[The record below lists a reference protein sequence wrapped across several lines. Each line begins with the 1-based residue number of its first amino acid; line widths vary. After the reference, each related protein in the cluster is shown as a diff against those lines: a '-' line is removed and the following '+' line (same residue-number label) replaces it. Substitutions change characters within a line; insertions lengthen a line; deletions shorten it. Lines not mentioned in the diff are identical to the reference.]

1 MKFALIVEGT
11 RGDVYPLLRLGA
23 SLVAEGHGVRLCAPP
38 DFEQVAIAHGL
49 EFWSLG
55 VNVREFMDGAAAAL
69 HGGGLSMIREM
80 DRFARVSIVNQFR
93 LLPIVAAGMDRV
105 IAAGTIT
112 GAASAAELHDIPYQ
126 YVAYTPALLQS
137 AQHGPA
143 FFPFQLRSRWVNRL
157 LWGFVK
163 AAIRLGVGRQI
174 NTQRRM
180 LGLAPVSDA
189 MRHVS
194 SERPVV
200 AVDRPLA
207 SVPDDHPFEYDQIR
221 CLHPLGGER
230 LPAKLQSFLDAG
242 RRPVYLGFGS
252 MPDPKPVE
260 TTQRLLAAIERI
272 GCRALISRGWA
283 GLGAASLPEGVMV
296 IDPVA
301 HQTLFPQLAAVVHH
315 GGAGTTH
322 SAARAGVPQIVIPHV
337 LDQFYFA
344 RRVED
349 LGVGPPALFRRKLNV
364 ENLTE
369 LLRTT
374 LENEFVARRAQELG
388 EELAALGPANLD
400 VFTR

>member
-1 MKFALIVEGT
+1 
-11 RGDVYPLLRLGA
+11 
-23 SLVAEGHGVRLCAPP
+23 
-38 DFEQVAIAHGL
+38 
-49 EFWSLG
+49 
-55 VNVREFMDGAAAAL
+55 
-69 HGGGLSMIREM
+69 
-80 DRFARVSIVNQFR
+80 
-93 LLPIVAAGMDRV
+93 
-105 IAAGTIT
+105 
-112 GAASAAELHDIPYQ
+112 
-126 YVAYTPALLQS
+126 
-137 AQHGPA
+137 
-143 FFPFQLRSRWVNRL
+143 
-157 LWGFVK
+157 
-163 AAIRLGVGRQI
+163 
-174 NTQRRM
+174 
-180 LGLAPVSDA
+180 
-189 MRHVS
+189 
-194 SERPVV
+194 
-200 AVDRPLA
+200 
-207 SVPDDHPFEYDQIR
+207 
-221 CLHPLGGER
+221 
-230 LPAKLQSFLDAG
+230 
-242 RRPVYLGFGS
+242 

-369 LLRTT
+369 LLCTT